1 MDLTRLTGGLTRGV
15 EDTLSDIG
23 DVFREPVIRLG
34 VTGLSRAGK
43 TVFITSLVANLLD
56 RGRMPQL
63 RAAAEGRILA
73 AYLQP
78 QPDHTIPRFAY
89 EDHLDALTGPEPHWP
104 ESTRSISTLR
114 LSLRVAPTGFIGG
127 LTGPRIV
134 HLDIVDYPG
143 EWLLDLPL
151 MNQDFEDWSAAAI
164 ATARTPARAPHAAA
178 WLAQL
183 EATDPAAAARRAR
196 PPARLAA
203 AFTAYLAAAR
213 AAGLSSVAPGRF
225 LMPGD
230 LEGSPALTFSPLHE
244 PERAPRP
251 RSGAPSSSASRPTS
265 ASWSSPFFRNHFA
278 RLDRQVV
285 LMDALGAIHDGP
297 RAVED
302 LRAAM
307 AEILACFRPG
317 PRSWLA
323 PILGRRIDRIL
334 FAATKAD
341 YLHHTQ
347 HAASPPSPR
356 RWSTTPAPARSSPA
370 PRPARC
376 RSPACAPPSRQTVTR
391 DGREV
396 DVVRGR
402 LIDTGEEA
410 ALFPGDLPDDPAR
423 DPRPGPPGRRRL
435 DRRRLPRHPLRAA
448 AAAARVRRRPAA
460 HPPRPRRRVP
470 DRRPPV
476 SRAADDPFVIPAD
489 ELAPG
494 DRHPRRRPAAARRRA
509 ARGRGDAG
517 R

>member
-1 MDLTRLTGGLTRGV
+1 
-15 EDTLSDIG
+15 
-23 DVFREPVIRLG
+23 
-34 VTGLSRAGK
+34 
-43 TVFITSLVANLLD
+43 
-56 RGRMPQL
+56 MPQL
-63 RAAAEGRILA
+63 RAEAEGRILA

-89 EDHLDALTGPEPHWP
+89 EDHLAALTTREPRWP

-127 LTGPRIV
+127 LTGPRVV

-151 MNQDFEDWSAAAI
+151 MNQSFEDWSTAAI
-164 ATARTPARAPHAAA
+164 AIAQAPGRAALARD
-178 WLAQL
+178 WLAEL
-183 EATDPAAAARRAR
+183 EACDPAAPLEEGTARG
-196 PPARLAA
+196 LAA
-203 AFTAYLAAAR
+203 GFTAYLAAAR

-230 LEGSPALTFSPLHE
+230 LEGSPALTFSPLV
-244 PERAPRP
+244 RP
-251 RSGAPSSSASRPTS
+251 ARRPSSSLWRAFEQRFE
-265 ASWSSPFFRNHFA
+265 AYKRVVVGPFFRNHFA

-285 LMDALGAIHDGP
+285 LIDALGAIHDGP

-341 YLHHTQ
+341 HLHHSQ
-347 HAASPPSPR
+347 HARLAAIAEALVRDARTRAQFSGAETRALSIASLR
-356 RWSTTPAPARSSPA
+356 ATVEE
-370 PRPARC
+370 
-376 RSPACAPPSRQTVTR
+376 TVTR

-402 LIDTGEEA
+402 LVDTGAEA
-410 ALFPGDLPDDPAR
+410 ALFPGDLPDDPAAILAAAR
-423 DPRPGPPGRRRL
+423 QGAPDWSDAAYRVTRFAPPRLRPGGGLPHIRL
-435 DRRRLPRHPLRAA
+435 DRAA
-448 AAAARVRRRPAA
+448 E
-460 HPPRPRRRVP
+460 
-470 DRRPPV
+470 
-476 SRAADDPFVIPAD
+476 FLI
-489 ELAPG
+489 G
-494 DRHPRRRPAAARRRA
+494 DRLR
-509 ARGRGDAG
+509 
-517 R
+517 